1 MSALLEQKKKKK
13 QEALL
18 SSAFTLF
25 TQRGINNTSISD
37 IVKEAKMAK
46 GTFYLY
52 FKDKYDIRD
61 RLVARKASVLFEQAH
76 NRLQEEKIDVF
87 EDKIC
92 FIIHE
97 VLDQLAE
104 DPSLLRFIS
113 KNLSWAILSRVQIT
127 QMGNMDCRT
136 IFDKLIENSGKQ
148 YRNHELMIYL
158 IVELVSAS
166 SYSVILY
173 REPCT
178 LEELKEELD
187 RSIRGI
193 IKQFEVLGDE

>member
-1 MSALLEQKKKKK
+1 MSVLLEQKKKKK

-76 NRLQEEKIDVF
+76 KRLQEEKIDVF
-87 EDKIC
+87 EDRIC

-173 REPCT
+173 QEPCT

>member
-18 SSAFTLF
+18 SSAYALF

-61 RLVARKASVLFEQAH
+61 KLVARKASVLFEQAH
-76 NRLQEEKIDVF
+76 NRLQEEQIDVF
-87 EDKIC
+87 EDKIS

-173 REPCT
+173 QEPCT

>member
-76 NRLQEEKIDVF
+76 KRLQEEKIDVF
-87 EDKIC
+87 EDRIC

-173 REPCT
+173 QEPCT

>member
-1 MSALLEQKKKKK
+1 MSAVLEQKKKKK

-76 NRLQEEKIDVF
+76 KRLQEEKIDVF

-173 REPCT
+173 QEPCT

>member
-173 REPCT
+173 QEPCT

>member
-76 NRLQEEKIDVF
+76 KRLQEEKIDVF
-87 EDKIC
+87 EEKIC

-173 REPCT
+173 QEPCT

>member
-76 NRLQEEKIDVF
+76 KRLQEEKIDVF

-136 IFDKLIENSGKQ
+136 IFDKLIESSGKQ

-173 REPCT
+173 QEPCT

>member
-18 SSAFTLF
+18 SSAFALF

-61 RLVARKASVLFEQAH
+61 KLVARKASVLFEQAH
-76 NRLQEEKIDVF
+76 NRLQEEQIDVF

-127 QMGNMDCRT
+127 QMGNMDCKT

-173 REPCT
+173 QEPCS

-193 IKQFEVLGDE
+193 IKQFEV

>member
-18 SSAFTLF
+18 SSAYALF

-76 NRLQEEKIDVF
+76 NRLQEEPIDVF

-173 REPCT
+173 QEPCT

>member
-18 SSAFTLF
+18 SSAYALF

-76 NRLQEEKIDVF
+76 NRLQEEPIDVF
-87 EDKIC
+87 EDKIS

-173 REPCT
+173 QEPCT

-187 RSIRGI
+187 RSTRGI

>member
-92 FIIHE
+92 FIIHG

-173 REPCT
+173 QEPCT

>member
-76 NRLQEEKIDVF
+76 KRLQEEKIDVF

-173 REPCT
+173 QEPCT

>member
-18 SSAFTLF
+18 SSAYALF

-61 RLVARKASVLFEQAH
+61 KLVARKASVLFEQAH
-76 NRLQEEKIDVF
+76 NRLQEEQIDVF
-87 EDKIC
+87 EDKIS

-173 REPCT
+173 QEPCT
-178 LEELKEELD
+178 LEELKGELD

>member
-1 MSALLEQKKKKK
+1 
-13 QEALL
+13 
-18 SSAFTLF
+18 
-25 TQRGINNTSISD
+25 
-37 IVKEAKMAK
+37 MAK

-173 REPCT
+173 QEPCT

>member
-1 MSALLEQKKKKK
+1 
-13 QEALL
+13 
-18 SSAFTLF
+18 
-25 TQRGINNTSISD
+25 
-37 IVKEAKMAK
+37 MAK

-61 RLVARKASVLFEQAH
+61 RLVARKASVLFGQAH

-173 REPCT
+173 QEPCT

>member
-18 SSAFTLF
+18 SSAYALF

-61 RLVARKASVLFEQAH
+61 KLVARKASVLFEQAH
-76 NRLQEEKIDVF
+76 NRLQEEQIGVF
-87 EDKIC
+87 EDKIS

-173 REPCT
+173 QEPCT